1 MDRLQA
7 LIFGGP
13 VLGLVSLGLY
23 VPWASATPALA
34 SAAASLLLLLWVAL
48 GGNISRSDNS
58 QGFKF
63 VKILF
68 VTLGLHWLIF
78 SKVSQIFS

>member
-48 GGNISRSDNS
+48 GGNISRSDNP

-63 VKILF
+63 VKIF

-78 SKVSQIFS
+78 SQVSQIFS